1 MGGCNNKSVL
11 TQSLKRVKDR
21 HGLTIE
27 AWAEKANVPEST
39 VARYLSSS
47 LNIPNFPYVCAM
59 LKAAGESI
67 DDFYDSI
74 DKKIDVPA
82 EALKLDAIPPA
93 VVGDV
98 VVDMPETTA
107 AIKERIIVQTEDL
120 QAQRAIV
127 REKDAAISLLEA
139 KLEMMERLLE
149 EKERTIETIE
159 ETSARRLHALQVL
172 CSAQ

>member
-1 MGGCNNKSVL
+1 MANKSLL
-11 TQSLKRVKDR
+11 TQSLKRIKDL

-27 AWAEKANVPEST
+27 SWAEKSSVPEST

-59 LKAAGESI
+59 LKSVGESI
-67 DDFYDSI
+67 DEFYDSI
-74 DKKIDVPA
+74 DAKIGVPV
-82 EALKLDAIPPA
+82 EALKLDAVPPA
-93 VVGDV
+93 IVGDV
-98 VVDMPETTA
+98 VVDLPESTA
-107 AIKERIIVQTEDL
+107 AITERIIVQTEDL

-127 REKDAAISLLEA
+127 REKDATIELLEA

-159 ETSARRLHALQVL
+159 TISERRLKALQII
-172 CSAQ
+172 CAAQ

>member
-1 MGGCNNKSVL
+1 MGNSNKSLL
-11 TQSLKRVKDR
+11 TQSLKRIKEK

-27 AWAEKANVPEST
+27 TWAEKANVPEST

-59 LKAAGESI
+59 LKAVGESI
-67 DDFYDSI
+67 DSFYDGI

-82 EALKLDAIPPA
+82 EALKLDAVPAA

-98 VVDMPETTA
+98 VVDTPETA
-107 AIKERIIVQTEDL
+107 AAMQERIIVQTEDL
-120 QAQRAIV
+120 QAQKAIV
-127 REKDAAISLLEA
+127 RDKEATISLLEA

>member
-1 MGGCNNKSVL
+1 MGSNKSLL
-11 TQSLKRVKDR
+11 TQSLKRIKEK

-27 AWAEKANVPEST
+27 TWAERANVPEST

-59 LKAAGESI
+59 LKCVGESI
-67 DDFYDSI
+67 DCFYDSI
-74 DKKIDVPA
+74 DKKIDEPI
-82 EALKLDAIPPA
+82 EALKLDAVPTAI
-93 VVGDV
+93 VGDV
-98 VVDMPETTA
+98 VLDTPENKA
-107 AIKERIIVQTEDL
+107 AMQERLIIQAEDV
-120 QAQRAIV
+120 QAQKAII

-139 KLEMMERLLE
+139 KLEMMERLME